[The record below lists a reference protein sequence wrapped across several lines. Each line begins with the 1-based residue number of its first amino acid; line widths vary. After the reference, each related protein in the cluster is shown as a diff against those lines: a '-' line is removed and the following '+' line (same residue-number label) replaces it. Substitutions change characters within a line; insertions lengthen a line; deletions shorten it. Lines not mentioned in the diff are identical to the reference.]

1 MTRTTPVITFLL
13 LALAFA
19 GNAQAITW
27 PQELETEKATVVI
40 YQPQPEKLVGNLLT
54 SRAAISLEVK
64 DREEPIFGAMW
75 FTARLDTDTD
85 EGTVRVFDV
94 AVTRV
99 AWPDSTDEGE
109 QQFTTFVNDAFK
121 DSQLTIS
128 LERLTASLES
138 AEVERKSLENLGT
151 EPPAIVF
158 SEELALL
165 LLYDGEPIFQEIEN
179 SNYERAVNTPLAVAR
194 HKGSKTVYLIAGST
208 YYQSADALGPFSQ
221 VTNLPQDLAQMMPED
236 MGDTG
241 EQRTLKIVTA
251 TEPTEVISTDGE
263 PDWQSLA
270 GGQILYVQN
279 TETPWLRELNSGQ
292 MYLLLSGRW
301 FASDSQNGPW
311 TMVRPDQLPESFDKI
326 PPDSDIG
333 GLRVSVPGTAEAE
346 EAMVQAAIPETTA
359 IKRSEATLEVEYDG
373 KPKFESIDGTDVKY
387 AVNTATQV
395 LEVNGQYYAVD
406 NAVWFESEKPTG
418 PWAVADN
425 IPKEKIDEIP
435 PTSPVYNTTYVE
447 VFDSTPEV
455 VYVGYYPGYMYSYP
469 YYGVPVY
476 GTGWYY
482 PPYYGGWY
490 YPRPPTW
497 GFHVGYNPWTGWTFG
512 LSWSNGPFSIG
523 IGWGGGWGCCG
534 GYYGGGYR
542 GPTFINNGD
551 INIGGNNNINIG
563 NNVNIGNRDNIKNQI
578 ARTGDNRVGRTNN
591 IYNRPENL
599 TRNAN
604 PGVARDQ
611 LRNARPSV
619 DRPNNV
625 YADRN
630 GNVARSTRDGW
641 QSRDNNSWSRPSHD
655 YSTRDRSTSRNRP
668 SSLDYGGLN
677 RSRSNR
683 TRGMSREMS
692 RPRGGGGM
700 RRRR

>member
-1 MTRTTPVITFLL
+1 MTKITPVLTFLL
-13 LALAFA
+13 LVFAFA
-19 GNAQAITW
+19 NSAQAITW
-27 PQELETEKATVVI
+27 PQELTKDESTVVI

-54 SRAAISLEVK
+54 SRAAISLELK

-75 FTARLDTDTD
+75 FTARIDTDTD
-85 EGTVRVFDV
+85 TGEVHVYDM
-94 AVTRV
+94 AIIRV

-109 QQFTTFVNDAFK
+109 QRFTDAVNKAVK
-121 DSQLTIS
+121 DSQMTIS
-128 LERLTASLES
+128 MERLSASLES

-151 EPPAIVF
+151 EPPKIQF

-194 HKGSKTVYLIAGST
+194 HKSSKTVYLIAGTT

-221 VTNLPQDLAQMMPED
+221 TNNLPQDLAQMLPEQE
-236 MGDTG
+236 GAE

-251 TEPTEVISTDGE
+251 TEPTEVVSTDGA
-263 PDWQSLA
+263 PDWKSLA

-279 TETPWLRELNSGQ
+279 TETPWLREINEGK

-301 FASDSQNGPW
+301 FAATGQAGPW
-311 TMVRPDQLPESFDKI
+311 AMVRPDQLPESFDSI

-333 GLRVSVPGTAEAE
+333 GLRVSVPGTEEAE
-346 EAMVQAAIPETTA
+346 QAMVDAAIPETTA
-359 IKRSEATLEVEYDG
+359 IKRSEAKLDVEYDG
-373 KPKFESIDGTDVKY
+373 DPKFESIDGTDVSF
-387 AVNTATQV
+387 AVNTGTQV
-395 LEVNGQYYAVD
+395 LEIDNHYYAVD
-406 NAVWFESEKPTG
+406 NAVWFESDKPTG
-418 PWAVADN
+418 PWTVADN

-447 VFDSTPEV
+447 VFESTPEV
-455 VYVGYYPGYMYSYP
+455 VYVGYYPGYRYSYP

-482 PPYYGGWY
+482 PPYYGGYY

-497 GFHVGYNPWTGWTFG
+497 GFHVGYNPWTGWSFG

-523 IGWGGGWGCCG
+523 IGWGSGWGCCG

-542 GPTFINNGD
+542 GPTFVNNGD

-563 NNVNIGNRDNIKNQI
+563 NNVNIGNRDKV
-578 ARTGDNRVGRTNN
+578 GDRMNRGDGNLGNRNN
-591 IYNRPENL
+591 SIYDRPSNRA
-599 TRNAN
+599 RNADASA
-604 PGVARDQ
+604 ARQ
-611 LRNARPSV
+611 NVQRARPSTNRANDV
-619 DRPNNV
+619 F
-625 YADRN
+625 ADRN

-641 QSRDNNSWSRPSHD
+641 QSRQNNSWSQGSYGSSRNNN
-655 YSTRDRSTSRNRP
+655 RSTSNRA

-683 TRGMSREMS
+683 TRGTSREMR
-692 RPRGGGGM
+692 RPHGGGGM